1 MDTLEPS
8 SATMNFERAAMHD
21 MIEAVYPRDKCIHQ
35 FFEDQVERTP
45 DAIACTHE
53 KSSLTYAELNV
64 RANRLAHRLRAL
76 GVTPDARVAICM
88 KRSPEILVALLATLK
103 AGGAYAPLDSAYPA
117 TRLQFMVQDCAPVVV
132 LCSASVRQALDHALS
147 AMPASPIVLDLE
159 ADCSDWSDLPGGNP
173 APADV
178 GLTSAH
184 LAYVIYTSGS
194 TGAPK
199 GVMIEHRN
207 AANYLHWARHEYRL
221 KPGLGAPVN
230 TSFAFDATVTSL
242 LAPLVCGGRVDL
254 LPDGEQEL
262 GALADALEA
271 GRRYALVKLTP
282 SHLQALQQ
290 LRPTAARD
298 TAADAFVIGGEG
310 LAAHQ
315 IAFWREKA
323 PGIRLI
329 NEYGPT
335 EATVGMI
342 VYEVTADTPH
352 QGAVPI
358 GRPIWNTRVY
368 LLDEQRRPVPQGTDG
383 EIYIGGAGVARGYL
397 NRPDLTA
404 ERFIASPFVKG
415 DRLYRTGDLARCLP
429 DGNIQYLGR
438 IDEQV
443 KINGFRIEPAEIEM
457 AIKSHPAVS
466 EAVVV
471 AREVRPGD
479 RRLVAYVAP
488 ASASANIREIRQGL
502 NETLPAY
509 MIPSAMVFLGAFPLT
524 TNGKLDRKA
533 LPEPDETKA
542 QEEGVDPAEPATPVE
557 TALAQIWREV
567 LKAKKV
573 GRSSNFFS
581 IGGNS
586 LLAARVVSRIRGAF
600 QVELKMAA
608 IFRTPTIADL
618 AEQIETLVWARHGNA
633 RKPPET
639 GDRLLEGQL

>member
-1 MDTLEPS
+1 MDTFERS
-8 SATMNFERAAMHD
+8 SATANFERAATHD
-21 MIEAVYPRDKCIHQ
+21 MVEADYPRDKCVHQ
-35 FFEDQVERTP
+35 LFEEQVGRTP

-64 RANRLAHRLRAL
+64 RANRLAHRLLAL

-88 KRSPEILVALLATLK
+88 KRSPELLVALLATLK
-103 AGGAYAPLDSAYPA
+103 AGGAYAPLDPAYPPA
-117 TRLQFMVQDCAPVVV
+117 RLQFMVQDCAPVVV

-147 AMPASPIVLDLE
+147 ATPASPVVVDLE
-159 ADCSDWSDLPGGNP
+159 ADCSDWAGLPDGNP

-207 AANYLHWARHEYRL
+207 AVNYLHWASHEYRL

-242 LAPLVCGGRVDL
+242 LAPLACGGRVDL

-290 LRPTAARD
+290 LRPAAARNA
-298 TAADAFVIGGEG
+298 AADAFVIGGEG

-315 IAFWREKA
+315 IEFWREKA

-352 QGAVPI
+352 QGPVPI

-397 NRPDLTA
+397 NRPELTA
-404 ERFIASPFVKG
+404 ERFIENPFVKG
-415 DRLYRTGDLARCLP
+415 DRLYRTGDLARCLA

-438 IDEQV
+438 IDEQI

-466 EAVVV
+466 EAVVI
-471 AREVRPGD
+471 AREDRPGD
-479 RRLVAYVAP
+479 RRLVAYAAP

-502 NETLPAY
+502 NETLPAH
-509 MIPSAMVFLGAFPLT
+509 MIPSAMIFLDAFPLT

-533 LPEPDETKA
+533 LPEPDETMA

-557 TALAQIWREV
+557 TALAQIWREI
-567 LKAKKV
+567 LKTKKV

-618 AEQIETLVWARHGNA
+618 AEQIETLVWARHGHA
-633 RKPPET
+633 RTPPES